1 MSTLVTKIRGGGVDH
16 EPAAPTLELE
26 QVSVLYGAGSS
37 HSVDSPGLSIEHY
50 ALHEISFQLGVGQQ
64 AAVVGPNGAGK
75 STLFKVVAG
84 TVKPSNGMVHI
95 YGHDPDQHICIGYVP
110 QRSQIDWSFPATVE
124 DVVMMGRVGQIGLF
138 RWPSRRDWR
147 SVRECLEKVNASQ
160 LAKKQIGELSGGQ
173 QQRVFIAQA
182 LAQGADLLLLDEPF
196 SGLDTPSHSA
206 ILDVMNSL
214 QQDRVTVMV
223 ATHDLNL
230 ARERFELV
238 MLLNTRIIAFGP
250 ADRVLE
256 PDNLLQAY
264 GANMH
269 VVDDEAEQ
277 YIVAD
282 GFCEPE
288 DEHVH

>member
-1 MSTLVTKIRGGGVDH
+1 MSTLVTKIKGRGVDH
-16 EPAAPTLELE
+16 EPAAPTLELKH
-26 QVSVLYGAGSS
+26 VSVLYGSGGSR
-37 HSVDSPGLSIEHY
+37 SVDRPDRSTEDY
-50 ALHEISFQLGVGQQ
+50 ALHEISFQLGMGQQ
-64 AAVVGPNGAGK
+64 AAIVGPNGAGK

-84 TVKPSNGMVHI
+84 TVKPIRGMVNI

-138 RWPSRRDWR
+138 RWPSRRDWEK
-147 SVRECLEKVNASQ
+147 VRGCLERVNASH

-173 QQRVFIAQA
+173 QQRVFIARA

-196 SGLDTPSHSA
+196 SGLDSPSYGA
-206 ILDVMNSL
+206 ILDVLGSL
-214 QQDRVTVMV
+214 QEDRVAVMV

-238 MLLNTRIIAFGP
+238 MLLNREIIAFGP
-250 ADRVLE
+250 AQKVLA
-256 PDNLLQAY
+256 PKNLLQAY

-269 VVDDEAEQ
+269 VIDDNAEQ
-277 YIVAD
+277 FIVAD
-282 GFCEPE
+282 GFCAPE

>member
-1 MSTLVTKIRGGGVDH
+1 MSTLVTKIRGRGVDH

-37 HSVDSPGLSIEHY
+37 RSVDSSNQSAELY
-50 ALHEISFQLGVGQQ
+50 ALHEISFQLRMGQQ
-64 AAVVGPNGAGK
+64 AAIVGPNGAGK

-84 TVKPSNGMVHI
+84 TVKPSSGVVNI

-110 QRSQIDWSFPATVE
+110 QRNQIDWSFPATVE

-138 RWPSRRDWR
+138 RWPSKRDWGN
-147 SVRECLEKVNASQ
+147 VRDCLDKVNASH
-160 LAKKQIGELSGGQ
+160 LTKKQIGELSGGQ
-173 QQRVFIAQA
+173 QQRVFIARA

-196 SGLDTPSHSA
+196 SGLDTPSHGA
-206 ILDVMNSL
+206 ILDVLASL
-214 QQDRVTVMV
+214 QEDQVTVMV

-230 ARERFELV
+230 ARERFDMV
-238 MLLNTRIIAFGP
+238 MLLNRRIIAFGP
-250 ADRVLE
+250 AQKVLE

-269 VVDDEAEQ
+269 VIDEEAEQ
-277 YIVAD
+277 FIVAD

-288 DEHVH
+288 DDHVH